1 MGFCFAFCWDWW
13 FCFGVT
19 SIAGSFV
26 SRDLVKSDFRTSKIC
41 YDSMNT
47 TDWLSF
53 KKEFKMLHDYYTL
66 VGAIEG
72 YITYMLKIYL
82 SWL

>member
-1 MGFCFAFCWDWW
+1 M
-13 FCFGVT
+13 
-19 SIAGSFV
+19 
-26 SRDLVKSDFRTSKIC
+26 KSDFRTSKIC